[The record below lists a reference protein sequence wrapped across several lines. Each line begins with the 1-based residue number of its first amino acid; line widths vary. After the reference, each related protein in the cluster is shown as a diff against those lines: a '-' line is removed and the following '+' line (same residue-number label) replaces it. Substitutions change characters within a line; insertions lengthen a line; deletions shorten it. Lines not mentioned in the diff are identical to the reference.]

1 MSEKLSK
8 PLLEFNVFSLFIDAV
23 LCALVYFLDGVTTAD
38 KTKSVFV
45 LATLIAVPLTAIMFV
60 LVTKHL
66 KKVPHYDLLF
76 VGALL
81 IAVAIWLIIANK
93 MINDINT
100 IMIGCFDLIGVFCTN
115 LGFLM

>member
-66 KKVPHYDLLF
+66 KKCRITIYCLSEHCLSQQQ
-76 VGALL
+76 VG
-81 IAVAIWLIIANK
+81 
-93 MINDINT
+93 
-100 IMIGCFDLIGVFCTN
+100 
-115 LGFLM
+115 

>member
-1 MSEKLSK
+1 MI
-8 PLLEFNVFSLFIDAV
+8 NAV
-23 LCALVYFLDGVTTAD
+23 LCTLVYYLDNVTLAD
-38 KTKSVFV
+38 KIKSVFA

-81 IAVAIWLIIANK
+81 IAVVGWTIIANK

-100 IMIGCFDLIGVFCTN
+100 LMIGYFYLIGVFITD

>member
-1 MSEKLSK
+1 ML
-8 PLLEFNVFSLFIDAV
+8 VFSSFSLLINAV
-23 LCALVYFLDGVTTAD
+23 LCTLVYYLDNVTLAD
-38 KTKSVFV
+38 KIKSVFA

-81 IAVAIWLIIANK
+81 IVVVGWTIIANK

-100 IMIGCFDLIGVFCTN
+100 LMIGYFYLIGVFITD